1 LSDRENDTIE
11 ILGELEQ
18 GRDGSKWFVIYTK
31 PRREKKLADYA
42 LKNQICYFLPLI
54 ESVKHYDRKKVT
66 YTKPMFTSYIFVR
79 ATFDQKQLLTVSGHT
94 VSFIRVKD
102 EKSFLEELRYIQKV
116 REKKVEVA
124 PHQYLEQGTWVRFKE
139 GPLKGVV
146 GLVADSRNI
155 KKVVMQVNILRRAIS
170 VTAETNQ
177 LEVLEDYEEE

>member
-1 LSDRENDTIE
+1 LAERENDTIE
-11 ILGELEQ
+11 IYGELEP
-18 GRDGSKWFVIYTK
+18 GDDGSRWFAIYTK

-42 LKNQICYFLPLI
+42 LKNKICYYLPLI
-54 ESVKHYDRKKVT
+54 ESVKHYDRKKVI

-79 ATFDQKQLLTVSGHT
+79 ATYEQKQLLIVSGHT

-102 EKSFLEELRYIQKV
+102 EASFLKELRYIQLI
-116 REKKVEVA
+116 RTKKVEAA
-124 PHQYLEQGTWVRFKE
+124 PHQYLEKGSWVRFKE

-146 GLVADSRNI
+146 GLVADCRNI